1 VRGLCLRALD
11 GPFAQAILFSMLGR
25 HDRNPRLKR
34 FARHLRKQSTDA
46 ERKLWALIRDG
57 QLAGFRFRRQHPVG
71 GYIVDFACLK
81 ANLIVE
87 LDGGQHADPANA
99 AYDAQRTLRLE
110 ELKMRV
116 LRFADHEMLKD
127 PEAVVRTIY
136 REVTAEE
143 PSP

>member
-1 VRGLCLRALD
+1 
-11 GPFAQAILFSMLGR
+11 M
-25 HDRNPRLKR
+25 
-34 FARHLRKQSTDA
+34 
-46 ERKLWALIRDG
+46 
-57 QLAGFRFRRQHPVG
+57 
-71 GYIVDFACLK
+71 LK